1 MSSDMLRVIVDQGDG
16 FTSYMCADAALDVR
30 ADGGLSL
37 YIAGRQIDFTRPE
50 RLLELAILLNY
61 APVVSALHVLAAKQ
75 SGAPT
80 RQRRRDRNR

>member
-1 MSSDMLRVIVDQGDG
+1 MNSDMLRVIVDQGDG

-37 YIAGRQIDFTRPE
+37 YIAGRQIDFTQSD
-50 RLLELAILLNY
+50 RLLELAILLTY
-61 APVVSALHVLAAKQ
+61 APVSSALHAL

-80 RQRRRDRNR
+80 RRRRRDRNRQP